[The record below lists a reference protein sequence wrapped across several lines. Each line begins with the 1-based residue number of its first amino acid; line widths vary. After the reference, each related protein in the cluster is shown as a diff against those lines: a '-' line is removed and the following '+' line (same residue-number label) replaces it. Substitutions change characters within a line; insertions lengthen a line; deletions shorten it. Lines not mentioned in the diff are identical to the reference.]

1 MPKVKKNSAYPML
14 VNSKEEKVFRR
25 VESDECLGSKI
36 LAKDATVL
44 EKIKY
49 ELCQSIVR
57 YKREN
62 KLELK
67 KVARMLKLDE
77 LTTNKLL
84 HYYTENFALDSLI
97 SYVEKLNIPCQVKIT
112 SEEPFIL
119 PHKSSNGRLRK
130 PL

>member
-1 MPKVKKNSAYPML
+1 MKNKVNKSYQML
-14 VNSKEEKVFRR
+14 VSPKEEEVFRR
-25 VESDECLGSKI
+25 VESDECLGSKV
-36 LAKDATVL
+36 LSKDATVL

-62 KLELK
+62 QLELK
-67 KVARMLKLDE
+67 KIARLLKLDE
-77 LTTNKLL
+77 LTANKLL

-112 SEEPFIL
+112 SEENYIP
-119 PHKSSNGRLRK
+119 PRKTSNGRLRK
-130 PL
+130 HL